1 MSTLTEHTWLNSFDP
16 ALRAEILAASQ
27 ELQIPAGTVILEQGE
42 RVKGIPIVT
51 KGSLRVFVR
60 HEDKD
65 LLLYYVRSNESCI
78 MSFAACLNSKS
89 SAITAQTIDEA
100 VLLFLPTELVAKL
113 AASEPSFNLLF
124 HQQYQLRY
132 QDLLD
137 TISSLVFTNLDER
150 LLQFLRKNADLT
162 VDGKIQLSHRE
173 IASELGTA
181 REVISR
187 LLKRLEKEG
196 KISQKEGMI
205 QVML

>member
-1 MSTLTEHTWLNSFDP
+1 MSTLTDQSWLNSFAP

-27 ELQIPAGTVILEQGE
+27 ELHIAAGTIILEQGE

-65 LLLYYVRSNESCI
+65 LLLYYVKNNESCI
-78 MSFAACLNSKS
+78 MSFAACLNSNR
-89 SAITAQTIDEA
+89 SAISAQALDDA
-100 VLLFLPTELVAKL
+100 VLLFLPTDLVAKL

-124 HQQYQLRY
+124 HRQYQLRY

-150 LLQFLRKNADLT
+150 LLQFLKKTASLT
-162 VDGKIQLSHRE
+162 LEGKIQLSHRE

-196 KISQKEGMI
+196 KITQKDGMI

>member
-1 MSTLTEHTWLNSFDP
+1 MSTLFHHQWLDAFDP
-16 ALRAEILAASQ
+16 QLKAEILASST
-27 ELQIPAGTVILEQGE
+27 ELSVPPGTSILEQGE
-42 RVKGIPIVT
+42 RVKGIPVVS

-65 LLLYYVRSNESCI
+65 LLLYYVKTNESCI
-78 MSFAACLNSKS
+78 MSFAACLRNERS
-89 SAITAQTIDEA
+89 SICAKTIDA
-100 VLLFLPTELVAKL
+100 VELLLIPAELVSKL
-113 AASEPSFNLLF
+113 ANSVPAFNLLF

-150 LLQFLRKNADLT
+150 LFQFLKKNAALSTDNK
-162 VDGKIQLSHRE
+162 VHLSHRE
-173 IASELGTA
+173 IAAELGTA

-196 KISQKEGMI
+196 KLSQKNGMI
-205 QVML
+205 EINL